1 MATAAPK
8 LKPVPD
14 QNTQEAAPSK
24 SKSKLIVMIVVAC
37 SLIIGGGGAAWYFTG
52 GKAATSESKAAE
64 VQPPTFLVLEPFTV
78 NLRSDS
84 EEQFLQVAM
93 TLQLKDQTN
102 ADQIKLYMPEVRD
115 RLLILLSS
123 KTGSEILTPE
133 GKKKLADE
141 IIASLKKPFAPHT
154 KSQLVNNVFFTSF
167 VVQ

>member
-14 QNTQEAAPSK
+14 QEPQEAAPK
-24 SKSKLIVMIVVAC
+24 KPKSKLIVMIVVAC

-52 GKAATSESKAAE
+52 GNAASSESKAAE
-64 VQPPTFLVLEPFTV
+64 VLPPIFMVLEPFTV
-78 NLRSDS
+78 NLRNDS

-93 TLQLKDQTN
+93 TLQVKDQAD

-115 RLLILLSS
+115 RLLILLSN

-154 KSQLVNNVFFTSF
+154 KPQSVNNVFFTSF

>member
-14 QNTQEAAPSK
+14 QNTQEAGPSK

-52 GKAATSESKAAE
+52 QKAATAPKAAE
-64 VQPPTFLVLEPFTV
+64 IQPPIFMVLEPFTV
-78 NLRSDS
+78 NLRNDS

-93 TLQLKDQTN
+93 TLQVKDQPD

-115 RLLILLSS
+115 RLLILLSN
-123 KTGSEILTPE
+123 KAGSEILTPE

-154 KSQLVNNVFFTSF
+154 KPQSVNNVFFTSF

>member
-14 QNTQEAAPSK
+14 QSTQEVAPTK

-52 GKAATSESKAAE
+52 QKPATSGPKAAE

-78 NLRSDS
+78 NLRGDS

-93 TLQLKDQTN
+93 TLQLKDQAD

-115 RLLILLSS
+115 RLLILLSN
-123 KTGSEILTPE
+123 KAGSEILTPE

-154 KSQLVNNVFFTSF
+154 KQQSVNNVFFTSF